1 MKKLINDILFGTNA
15 RSSGLIAVAVVGLI
29 ALGCTCGKDFN
40 LSNLSSN
47 SNSGRNTEISTNTST
62 GSDDL
67 PSESEVESLVK
78 DTTALFAEA
87 VDSGDFSEIYAASST
102 DFQNTYTVD
111 EMTTAFKSYTD
122 KKSVVVPILNKTA
135 AADADFTSP
144 PSIRKE
150 KGLDILVATG
160 KFPTKPYNV
169 RFDYEYV
176 KRGGDWKLLKLVINI
191 P

>member
-1 MKKLINDILFGTNA
+1 MKKLINDILFGRNA
-15 RSSGLIAVAVVGLI
+15 RSSGLIALAVVGLI
-29 ALGCTCGKDFN
+29 ALGCSCGKDFD
-40 LSNLSSN
+40 LSNLAGN
-47 SNSGRNTEISTNTST
+47 SNSGRNTEITTST
-62 GSDDL
+62 PTESDDV
-67 PSESEVESLVK
+67 PSESETESLVK

-87 VDSGDFSEIYAASST
+87 VDSGDFSEIYETSSS
-102 DFQNTYTVD
+102 DFQSTYTLE

-122 KKSVVVPILNKTA
+122 KRSVVVPILKKTA
-135 AADADFTSP
+135 ASDADFTSP

-176 KRGGDWKLLKLVINI
+176 KRSGDWKLLKLVINI